1 MTQRRV
7 KMLNEHRP
15 LDLLTDDVKLVWG
28 GTPDSEGYRMEESS
42 HMLNPVSDEVTQAY
56 YDQIQAKTCRKG
68 LIAVLKH
75 MSRNGISIVGTRG
88 YVYTASGQA
97 YHVENFN
104 PWYDNALTRGMG
116 IRYKMKDI
124 YKEELSIEKE

>member
-1 MTQRRV
+1 MV
-7 KMLNEHRP
+7 NEHRP

-28 GTPDSEGYRMEESS
+28 GTPDKEGYRMEECSY
-42 HMLNPVSDEVTQAY
+42 MLNPVSEEITQAY

-75 MSRNGISIVGTRG
+75 MEENNIAIVGTRG

-97 YHVENFN
+97 SLVENFN
-104 PWYDNALTRGMG
+104 PWYENALTRGMG
-116 IRYKMKDI
+116 IRDKMKEI
-124 YKEELSIEKE
+124 YMRETSIEKE